1 MIYIMNEAIVGIII
15 GIIIIAVLW
24 PYFSLC
30 DLNHL
35 SGIEDELRGIKKEL
49 EKLNEGIRKRN

>member
-1 MIYIMNEAIVGIII
+1 MNEAIVGIIV
-15 GIIIIAVLW
+15 GIVIIAFLW

-35 SGIEDELRGIKKEL
+35 SGIEKELREIKKEM
-49 EKLNEGIRKRN
+49 EKINEGLRKRN